1 MMSLIC
7 GTYIKKNYI
16 QNRNRFTGIESKLMV
31 TKEEMWEEGRMN
43 QELGMNTL
51 NMDLLHS
58 TGNSTQSS
66 VITYIKKGSKTEC
79 IYVYT

>member
-1 MMSLIC
+1 MEPKFL
-7 GTYIKKNYI
+7 KNYI

-31 TKEEMWEEGRMN
+31 TKGEMWEEGRMN

-51 NMDLLHS
+51 NKDLLHS

-66 VITYIKKGSKTEC
+66 VITYIKKGSKTE
-79 IYVYT
+79 